1 VLTADTTVTWS
12 LSGGSN
18 SDYRLTKAACWP
30 LSLNRLELG
39 AQVSN
44 LETSRSKRDGSANSP
59 TAHKGAPGRRRTG
72 ALTLTRRPLY
82 LLSYRGEVR
91 SAGLEPAE
99 NLALDQAR
107 LPELRHE
114 RMEPLDRLER
124 SPPGYDA
131 GTLPVELQRRGC
143 PPWTRTTIAGSRVQR
158 PTDWTNGHR
167 VRKCA
172 TGDLNPDW
180 TQVKSLS
187 LYR

>member
-107 LPELRHE
+107 LP
-114 RMEPLDRLER
+114 
-124 SPPGYDA
+124 PGYDA